1 MIDYAALGTRIRQ
14 ARTERKFTQERL
26 AEMVNISLSH
36 MSNIETGRTKVSLT
50 ILVDLANALNVTVDY
65 LLESALAGLQ
75 PVILHE
81 IDHVLADCSGE
92 ELAFLLDAVKSLKC
106 SRRRHFPSSP
116 ADKR

>member
-14 ARTERKFTQERL
+14 ARAERGFTQERL

-50 ILVDLANALNVTVDY
+50 ILVDLANTLNVTVGY
-65 LLESALAGLQ
+65 LLESAFGGRQ
-75 PVILHE
+75 PVVLHE
-81 IDHVLADCSGE
+81 IDHVLADCSEE
-92 ELAFLLDAVKSLKC
+92 ELAFLLDAVKSLK
-106 SRRRHFPSSP
+106 SSHRRHFPPSH